1 MPHLH
6 DVRMQRPPSVVLA
19 VALAAVAAAA
29 SALTASTSSAVATPP
44 PTRWVTQ
51 VGTYDY
57 LLQPDY
63 TGLLPLRD
71 VVGNAT
77 LGLGTFDHLDGEL
90 VLMGGTVYRV
100 GTDGTPR
107 PADLDTTTPFF
118 EAVKFAP
125 QATMTLPAGTACSA
139 LQPYVDQLAGT
150 SNGMVALRLTGTFTA
165 LTARS
170 VPRQEQP
177 YLPLADVVAT
187 QTVFPLDGS
196 RATLVGFRTGTNLK
210 GVGAPGVHIH
220 GLTTDRGAGGHILSC
235 TTGADVRMSI
245 QVTRGAR
252 VYGN

>member
-1 MPHLH
+1 M
-6 DVRMQRPPSVVLA
+6 VVLA
-19 VALAAVAAAA
+19 AALAAVAVAA
-29 SALTASTSSAVATPP
+29 SALPASTTVAAPP
-44 PTRWVTQ
+44 PTRWVTH

-100 GTDGTPR
+100 GTDGTPK
-107 PADLDTTTPFF
+107 PADLDATTPFF

-125 QATMTLPAGTACSA
+125 QVTMTLPAGTACSA

-177 YLPLADVVAT
+177 YPPLADVVAI

-196 RATLVGFRTGTNLK
+196 RATLVGFRTGANLK
-210 GVGAPGVHIH
+210 GIGAPGVHIH
-220 GLTTDRGAGGHILSC
+220 GLTTDRTAGGHVLSC
-235 TTGADVRMSI
+235 TTGANVRLSI
-245 QVTRGAR
+245 QVTRGPR
-252 VYGN
+252 VYGT